1 MNEQVKNGWYL
12 RFKES
17 VQEDIREVISP
28 GAEQDRVVNII
39 NDLLTD
45 CHGDLWWHFDEEHG
59 FSDDI
64 DDSLPDQ
71 FHTVYDSSLLNDIP
85 DSGYNII
92 RIGFGSVYAGE
103 SFDQREFYIA
113 LSMNGCSL
121 ASALTEYYRFTVPV
135 INRYFLYGVKRL
147 VNVMTT
153 ENGQV

>member
-1 MNEQVKNGWYL
+1 MNKEIKNGWYL

-45 CHGDLWWHFDEEHG
+45 CHGDLWWHFDEDHG
-59 FSDDI
+59 YSEDLDE
-64 DDSLPDQ
+64 SLPE
-71 FHTVYDSSLLNDIP
+71 FNTVYDSSWLNDVP

-92 RIGFGSVYAGE
+92 ELGYGDVYAGE
-103 SFDQREFYIA
+103 SFNQRDIYIA

-121 ASALTEYYRFTVPV
+121 ASALTEYFKFTIPV
-135 INRYFLYGVKRL
+135 IDRYALLGVKTL
-147 VNVMTT
+147 VNVMN
-153 ENGQV
+153 EPSDR